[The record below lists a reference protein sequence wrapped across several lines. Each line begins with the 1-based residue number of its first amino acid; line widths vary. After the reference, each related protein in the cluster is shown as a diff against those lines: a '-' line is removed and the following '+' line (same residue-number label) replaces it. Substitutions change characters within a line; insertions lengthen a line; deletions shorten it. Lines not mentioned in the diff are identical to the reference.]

1 MLIEKLTEEQKK
13 SADIK
18 YHLRLVD
25 FGSNLLSDFGY
36 EIIWVSNYFDKEE
49 EALDYAKNLVINLN
63 NEIALEIMISLF
75 EGDKLVDTIYGRKLN
90 ESEVKT
96 YKDYSQ
102 EIAKINDFIATVE
115 NIGNNLNA
123 LEKKASDINAHY
135 KYITK
140 GDLEASYAEIAKSS
154 DNLKNTM
161 LALSE
166 ELKQKEEKISRY
178 KSQFLDIYSSLCN
191 CFNIRDIY
199 ARYRKSVCFNEYDL
213 STIDFNYKDLTVTVY
228 KLGNKYYLS
237 NYIGMW
243 DNNFEDYTEDNVVPY
258 ALQIVFRDK

>member
-18 YHLRLVD
+18 YYLRLVD

-63 NEIALEIMISLF
+63 NEIALEITISLF
-75 EGDKLVDTIYGRKLN
+75 KGDKLVDTIYGRKLN
-90 ESEVKT
+90 QNEVKA
-96 YKDYSQ
+96 YKDYQQ

-115 NIGNNLNA
+115 NIGNNLNT

-166 ELKQKEEKISRY
+166 ELKQKDEK
-178 KSQFLDIYSSLCN
+178 K
-191 CFNIRDIY
+191 
-199 ARYRKSVCFNEYDL
+199 
-213 STIDFNYKDLTVTVY
+213 
-228 KLGNKYYLS
+228 
-237 NYIGMW
+237 
-243 DNNFEDYTEDNVVPY
+243 
-258 ALQIVFRDK
+258 